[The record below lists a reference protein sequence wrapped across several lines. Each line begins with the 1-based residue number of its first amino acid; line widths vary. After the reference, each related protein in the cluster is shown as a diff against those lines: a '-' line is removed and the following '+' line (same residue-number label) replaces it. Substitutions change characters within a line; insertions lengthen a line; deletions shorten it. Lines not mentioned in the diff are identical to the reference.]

1 MSWKDIS
8 FNIMSPSRERKLD
21 NVTYMLCML
30 IDTQL
35 GGCLT
40 SMIKWS
46 NAYLSLLKFVRQKV
60 RSSGNWYL
68 LMLNVLEVFDFVCG
82 DNIGNFLI

>member
-1 MSWKDIS
+1 MSWKDTS
-8 FNIMSPSRERKLD
+8 LNIMSPPREHKLD

-30 IDTQL
+30 IGTPL

-40 SMIKWS
+40 PMIKWS
-46 NAYLSLLKFVRQKV
+46 NAYFSLLKFVRQKA

-68 LMLNVLEVFDFVCG
+68 LMLNVSEVFDFG
-82 DNIGNFLI
+82 MW